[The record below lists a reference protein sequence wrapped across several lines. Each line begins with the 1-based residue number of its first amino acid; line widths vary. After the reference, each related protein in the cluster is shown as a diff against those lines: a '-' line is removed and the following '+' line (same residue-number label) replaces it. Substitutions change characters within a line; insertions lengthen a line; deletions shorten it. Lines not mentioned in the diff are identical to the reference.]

1 MRFFPFFS
9 RPPLRVRLRCRALL
23 LACACIAA
31 APAHA
36 ALAAAAP
43 LRPGL
48 DDYRHARWGTEQ
60 GAPAAVRSMA
70 QTSDG
75 WLWLGT
81 LDGLY
86 RFDGSQFSRYQL
98 PRENGMNRDLI
109 VLLVPGPRGELY
121 IVHVAEGV
129 SVLTPDGRVTRL
141 PALPGPVGG
150 VDALTVDGDGSVWV
164 VSKGVYQLRDGRWH
178 TVETGIAWSERDARS
193 FVRDRQGELW
203 LTSDKR
209 TWRLDRARGRF
220 ERVEDAGGD
229 LLTAPD
235 GRLWL
240 LQAGGAMRALG
251 AGAASSGTA
260 PIPLALASA
269 QFAPDGSVWSLDC
282 PERPCMLPAP
292 AASDAGYD
300 LRTAPRTAIAQ
311 KVQLSGSNP
320 QLVLTDREGNI
331 WISSE
336 NGLDRFQ
343 RKRFSSTGLSGGG
356 SAFSLAADAGGR
368 MWAAQRASGALWQL
382 RPDGALPVDARHPVT
397 VLSTTPGGEL
407 LLGGK
412 RNIWRLDASTPELF
426 LPPGADGAPA
436 DMQMLGILDDGVMLW
451 TATVETG
458 LLGWRDGRWHRPAG
472 LGLPEKIY
480 QSARAGI
487 GRMWLATGDGELY
500 LYDTASKRS
509 AAPVDIRA
517 LGFVAA
523 ILPGSGELLVS
534 GARGSGMVRDGKLNM
549 LRSTEPDALRNVS
562 GLVVT
567 SDGDRWLNGS
577 AGLVRVAAADWRRAM
592 QEPAQ
597 PLRMQFFG
605 AADGYP
611 GRAVIETRWPS
622 AWSADGRNLWLVAT
636 GGVVRF
642 DTGELARNRVAPTP
656 VILSVKSDQGAQ
668 LPAPARAALRLAP
681 GTGRFD
687 IDYTAPALRSP
698 ERVRFEYQLEGV
710 DQGWQD
716 AGTRRST
723 SYTRVAPGD
732 YVFRLRARNEDGVSS
747 AADAT
752 LAITVEPMPWQTL
765 WFKLLAAALTGL
777 LLVAAYR
784 YRVRYLTRR
793 LAERI
798 HVQTAERERIA
809 RTLHDTFLQ
818 TVQSLLLRVDAV
830 AASMPADAA
839 ARDQLDGILAHA
851 SSALGEGRAQLQE
864 LRVEGGD
871 GLEQMLED
879 ALAQLQLLNGKL
891 QLGLRSVGARR
902 PLRPEVVGEA
912 AAIARE
918 ALHNACR
925 HGGADQVRAN
935 LAYAADALSLS
946 IVDNGRGFDEDT
958 LAGAAAPG
966 HWGLVGMRERAERI
980 GARLDLANGAEGGA
994 IVTLTVPAARAYAAE
1009 GDSAG

>member
-1 MRFFPFFS
+1 MPLFS
-9 RPPLRVRLRCRALL
+9 FRLRCRALL

-36 ALAAAAP
+36 ASATAGP

-48 DDYRHARWGTEQ
+48 DDYSHARWGAEQ

-86 RFDGSQFSRYQL
+86 RFDGSQFSRYPL
-98 PRENGMNRDLI
+98 PRESGMNRDQI

-141 PALPGPVGG
+141 PALPGPVSG
-150 VDALTVDGDGSVWV
+150 VDALTVDGDGSIWV
-164 VSKGVYQLRDGRWH
+164 VSKGVYQLRGGRWH
-178 TVETGIAWSERDARS
+178 TIETGIAWSERDARS
-193 FVRDRQGELW
+193 FVRDGHGALW
-203 LTSDKR
+203 LTSEKA

-220 ERVEDAGGD
+220 ARVEDTGGD
-229 LLTAPD
+229 LLTAPN

-240 LQAGGAMRALG
+240 LQTGGTMRALG
-251 AGAASSGTA
+251 AGVASSGPA
-260 PIPLALASA
+260 PVPLALASA

-292 AASDAGYD
+292 AAGDGAGYD
-300 LRTAPRTAIAQ
+300 LRTVPRTAIAQ

-320 QLVLTDREGNI
+320 QLVLADREGNI

-343 RKRFSSTGLSGGG
+343 RKRFSNTGLAGAGT
-356 SAFSLAADAGGR
+356 AFSLAADANGR

-382 RPDGALPVDARHPVT
+382 RPDGALPVNARHPVT

-412 RNIWRLDASTPELF
+412 RNIWRLDPATPELS

-436 DMQMLGILDDGVMLW
+436 DMHMLGILDDGVMLW

-458 LLGWRDGRWHRPAG
+458 LLGWRDGRWHAPAG

-480 QSARAGI
+480 QSARAGA

-500 LYDTASKRS
+500 LYDTANKRS
-509 AAPVDIRA
+509 GAPVDIRA

-523 ILPGSGELLVS
+523 ILPGSSELVVS
-534 GARGSGMVRDGKLNM
+534 GAHGSGVVRDGKLIM
-549 LRSTEPDALRNVS
+549 LRSADPDALRNVS

-567 SDGDRWLNGS
+567 ANGDRWLNGA
-577 AGLVRVAAADWRRAM
+577 AGLVHVAAAEWQRAM
-592 QEPAQ
+592 LEPAQ
-597 PLRMQFFG
+597 PLRMQVFG

-642 DTGELARNRVAPTP
+642 DTGEPARNRVAPTP
-656 VILSVKSDQGAQ
+656 VILAVKSDQGAQ
-668 LPAPARAALRLAP
+668 LPGPSRAALRLVP

-687 IDYTAPALRSP
+687 IEYTAPALRSP
-698 ERVRFEYQLEGV
+698 ERVHFEYLLEGV

-716 AGTRRST
+716 AGARRST
-723 SYTRVAPGD
+723 SYTQVAPGD
-732 YVFRLRARNEDGVSS
+732 YVFRLRARNEDGVPS

-765 WFKLLAAALTGL
+765 WFKLLAAALAAL

-839 ARDQLDGILAHA
+839 ARRQLDGILAHA
-851 SSALGEGRAQLQE
+851 SSALGEGRAQLHE

-871 GLEQMLED
+871 GLEQLLQD

-902 PLRPEVVGEA
+902 LLRPEVVSEA

-935 LAYAADALSLS
+935 LAYAADALSLG
-946 IVDNGRGFDEDT
+946 IVDNGRGFDEAT

-980 GARLDLANGAEGGA
+980 GARLDFANGAEGGA
-994 IVTLTVPAARAYAAE
+994 IVTLTVPAARAYAAQGAADDE
-1009 GDSAG
+1009 STG